1 MFMLSIMKPFY
12 RVVANPGN
20 LFWGPTPKMTKKNAA
35 ATPSPLP
42 TTGLQRDQKIE
53 N

>member
-1 MFMLSIMKPFY
+1 MMGLFY

-35 ATPSPLP
+35 AAPSPLP
-42 TTGLQRDQKIE
+42 TPGLQRDQKID